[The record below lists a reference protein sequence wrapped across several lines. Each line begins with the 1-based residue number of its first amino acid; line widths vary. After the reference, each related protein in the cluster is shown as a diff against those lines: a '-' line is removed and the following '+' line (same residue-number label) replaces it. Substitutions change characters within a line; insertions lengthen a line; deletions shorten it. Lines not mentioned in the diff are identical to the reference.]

1 VENPCVG
8 ESSDDRWADLWYRHA
23 DDVYAYALRR
33 VGPDDA
39 PDVVAEVFTVAMT
52 RADRV
57 PEDALPWLYRTAWN
71 VVRNLYRTRAR
82 RARGIALPVPDD
94 DPANAV
100 AERDEL
106 LGALASLSDDDREV
120 LMLVAWEGLDHIAAA
135 AVLGCSVNAFTVK
148 LHRARAKFEAAVR
161 AASEEV
167 TP

>member
-8 ESSDDRWADLWYRHA
+8 ASSDDRWADLWDRHA
-23 DDVYAYALRR
+23 NDVYAYALRR

-39 PDVVAEVFTVAMT
+39 PDVVAEVFTAAMT

-82 RARGIALPVPDD
+82 HALPVGGPGASPDH
-94 DPANAV
+94 ATAV
-100 AERDEL
+100 ADRELMLAALSTLSERE
-106 LGALASLSDDDREV
+106 REV
-120 LMLVAWEGLDHIAAA
+120 LMLVAWEGLDTWRA
-135 AVLGCSVNAFTVK
+135 AVVAGCSVNAFTVR

-161 AASEEV
+161 AATEEV
-167 TP
+167 AP